1 MLTRVLWGL
10 LIIFPLAASATEN
23 PDSMSIGPRFHL
35 ETSYNQDGFK
45 GKSVSWGQ
53 TIPPYKEYP
62 GADKVKL
69 PAPEESGADLVV
81 ALDARRSVRSFAD
94 RALKLEQLSRLLLSA
109 DGISHAR
116 GSVAMRTAP
125 SGGALYPIDI
135 YVAVSDVEG
144 LKAGLYHYR
153 PADSSLELVEA
164 GDFDARLNGAA
175 FEQGCVGSSPV
186 TIVLTA
192 RFERSTKKYAD
203 RGYRYT
209 YMEGGAICQN
219 VYLQANALQMGTVA
233 VGAFNDD
240 ALNELLGIDGSSEAA
255 LLIMPVGYPAGSGDD

>member
-1 MLTRVLWGL
+1 VWIRALLGL
-10 LIIFPLAASATEN
+10 FIILPLASSATDN
-23 PDSMSIGPRFHL
+23 PDSISIGPRFHL
-35 ETSYNQDGFK
+35 ETSYDQDGFK

-53 TIPPYKEYP
+53 TISLYKEYP
-62 GADKVKL
+62 SADRVKL
-69 PAPEESGADLVV
+69 PVPKESGATLVT
-81 ALDARRSVRSFAD
+81 ALAARQSMRSFANQ
-94 RALKLEQLSRLLLSA
+94 ALTLEQLSRLLQSA
-109 DGISHAR
+109 DGISHGR
-116 GSVAMRTAP
+116 GSVVMRTAP

-135 YVAVSDVEG
+135 YVAASNVEG
-144 LKAGLYHYR
+144 LKAGLYHFR

-164 GDFDARLNGAA
+164 GDFDARLHGAA
-175 FEQGCVGSSPV
+175 FEQGCVGSSPI

-219 VYLQANALQMGTVA
+219 IYLQANALQLGTVA

-255 LLIMPVGYPAGSGDD
+255 LLIMPVGYPAGSDN